1 MHQGTDPEGAHSPG
15 LGSVLYIEAD
25 DSVVI
30 NWGIWGVVE
39 ERTMAGTPVWRAD
52 APLGEVYGF
61 STAAPK
67 ISEFL
72 SAD

>member
-39 ERTMAGTPVWRAD
+39 ERTMNGTPVWRAD

-61 STAAPK
+61 ST
-67 ISEFL
+67 L
-72 SAD
+72 RLN